1 MNCLFTIDVEAHFGE
16 NGFDNLILGKI
27 GKNYF
32 GVPKILNIL
41 KKLNINAIFFIDFA
55 AIDKWGIDNYKTLCK
70 QIIDSGNDIQ
80 LHLHPT
86 HLTGGSDFLFD
97 YSFDDQKELI
107 GEVINRYDGILGFK
121 PKAFRAGRYGANDD
135 TINVLSHFDINYDFS
150 YYHNHP
156 WCKISKT
163 SYANKIVKRANV
175 TMVPVSVIM
184 ENLIFKKKLTKY
196 DIEYISSFANKMI
209 IKEIVKNPNMFFTLF
224 AHSWSM
230 LNRLDNYSKIEAS
243 SMKKNHFY
251 NMLKTLKQ
259 NDIKFLSIKDLEI
272 RTQQIVDNYLIQ
284 CNPIQSVHSF
294 LRRNLNLALMKRRMS
309 SIL

>member
-1 MNCLFTIDVEAHFGE
+1 
-16 NGFDNLILGKI
+16 
-27 GKNYF
+27 
-32 GVPKILNIL
+32 
-41 KKLNINAIFFIDFA
+41 
-55 AIDKWGIDNYKTLCK
+55 
-70 QIIDSGNDIQ
+70 
-80 LHLHPT
+80 
-86 HLTGGSDFLFD
+86 
-97 YSFDDQKELI
+97 
-107 GEVINRYDGILGFK
+107 
-121 PKAFRAGRYGANDD
+121 
-135 TINVLSHFDINYDFS
+135 
-150 YYHNHP
+150 
-156 WCKISKT
+156 
-163 SYANKIVKRANV
+163 
-175 TMVPVSVIM
+175 MVPVSVIM

-272 RTQQIVDNYLIQ
+272 RTQQIDDNYLIQ